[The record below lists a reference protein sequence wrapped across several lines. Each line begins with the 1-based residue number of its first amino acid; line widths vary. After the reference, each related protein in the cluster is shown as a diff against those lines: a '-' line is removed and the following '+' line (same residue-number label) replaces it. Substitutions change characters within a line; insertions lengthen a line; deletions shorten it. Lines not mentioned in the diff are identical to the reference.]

1 VSSPGTGELVTRALG
16 EMADVVTRRDP
27 YAGSSLSA
35 LIGPEKARTVMGALA
50 TIGTTAPERW
60 ALIGG
65 SVVVL
70 LVLTKL
76 GLAARRRLLHR

>member
-1 VSSPGTGELVTRALG
+1 MLAYLTT
-16 EMADVVTRRDP
+16 D
-27 YAGSSLSA
+27 
-35 LIGPEKARTVMGALA
+35 A
-50 TIGTTAPERW
+50 TIAPTLLRKLLQQSVDVSFNTVTVDDHASTNDTAPERW